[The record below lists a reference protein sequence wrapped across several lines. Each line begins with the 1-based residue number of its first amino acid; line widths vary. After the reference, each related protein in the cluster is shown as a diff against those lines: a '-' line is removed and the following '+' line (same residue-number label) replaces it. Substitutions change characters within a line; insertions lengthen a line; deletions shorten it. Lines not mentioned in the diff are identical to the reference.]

1 MKTCLTCFKNSK
13 ASRRGFQPAETGNFG
28 DQPARSK
35 SRYPERPNTKREPLE
50 QVDEDGITGGFDDIP
65 F

>member
-13 ASRRGFQPAETGNFG
+13 PSRRGFSPPAETGNFG
-28 DQPARSK
+28 DPGARSTG
-35 SRYPERPNTKREPLE
+35 RYETKVYPPKKAEALNNHD
-50 QVDEDGITGGFDDIP
+50 DEFDDIP